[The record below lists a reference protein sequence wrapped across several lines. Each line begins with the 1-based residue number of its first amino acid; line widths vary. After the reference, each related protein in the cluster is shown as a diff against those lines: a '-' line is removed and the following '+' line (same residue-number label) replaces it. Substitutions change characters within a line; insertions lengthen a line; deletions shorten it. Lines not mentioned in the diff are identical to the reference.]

1 MPSWDKHAI
10 SIFVNRAASALF
22 IFNLLRSIPTGN
34 VPPKIPPGMW
44 LGISVS
50 LWPITPA
57 CKEAI
62 KTAMLVYFLL
72 GIYEAAKGS
81 YLMLV

>member
-10 SIFVNRAASALF
+10 SIFVNRAAGALF

-44 LGISVS
+44 LGIN
-50 LWPITPA
+50 
-57 CKEAI
+57 I
-62 KTAMLVYFLL
+62 KDVIDETQRAVLRDCMLRSRGL
-72 GIYEAAKGS
+72 AKSGDTGCLS
-81 YLMLV
+81 KMNRA